1 MTQLITNNLR
11 FLHPTS
17 LFRELVLLDEIATN
31 AHVTQS
37 ILASRA
43 GIVPAMVNNYIKIFV
58 KKGHISV
65 QGNNRDMRYLITA
78 AGEQY
83 RFSLLLSYFRET
95 VGLYKNVKEE
105 IRLKLSEFLAEGIRS
120 IVLYGAAETAEIT
133 IGAAD
138 RIGMKVIGVVDG
150 DVTKQ
155 GREFFGNI
163 IEAPSKIEEIMPD
176 AVVISSSGYQ
186 DEIYR
191 SIKQYESQGIKI
203 RKL

>member
-1 MTQLITNNLR
+1 MTQLIAHNLR

-17 LFRELVLLDEIATN
+17 LFRELVLLDEIAAN
-31 AHVTQS
+31 HRVTQS
-37 ILASRA
+37 ALASRA
-43 GIVPAMVNNYIKIFV
+43 GIVPAMVNNYIKTFI
-58 KKGHISV
+58 KKGYISV
-65 QGNNRDMRYLITA
+65 QGNNRDMRYTITN
-78 AGEQY
+78 AGEAH

-105 IRLKLSEFLAEGIRS
+105 IQTKLNEFLAEGIRS

-133 IGAAD
+133 LNAAD
-138 RIGMKVIGVVDG
+138 CIGLKVIGVVDG
-150 DVTKQ
+150 NVNKQ

-176 AVVISSSGYQ
+176 AVVISSSGHQ
-186 DEIYR
+186 EEIYR
-191 SIKQYESQGIKI
+191 QIKQYESRGIKI